1 MSKTKLVRESPSYR
15 VYNAAGNAALV
26 ELLAVIIGG
35 PREVE
40 SANQLLETFGLIG
53 LGQADPGL
61 LQQVPG
67 IGRQTALRIK
77 AALELGVRLH
87 EPSDLPEAMNSPAP
101 AAAILTPMIGNK
113 DQEHLAVMLLNTR
126 CHIMDVIVVYK
137 GTANSSTVRVGEIFK
152 AAVARNATSVII
164 AHNHPGGD
172 PNPSSEDVSLTKAV
186 KDAGKLLDISLLDHI
201 VIGAAGRY
209 VSMKEKG
216 LF

>member
-1 MSKTKLVRESPSYR
+1 MSKTKLVRESPGYR
-15 VYNAAGNAALV
+15 VYNAVASAAVV
-26 ELLAVIIGG
+26 ELLAIIIGG
-35 PREVE
+35 PRPVEV
-40 SANQLLETFGLIG
+40 ANQLLETFGFVG
-53 LGQADPGL
+53 LSQADPGL
-61 LQQVPG
+61 LQQIPG
-67 IGRQTALRIK
+67 IGRQAALRIK
-77 AALELGVRLH
+77 AALELGVRLQ

-101 AAAILTPMIGNK
+101 AAAILMPIIGNK

-126 CHIMDVIVVYK
+126 CHVMDVIVVYK

-172 PNPSSEDVSLTKAV
+172 PDPSSEDVTLTRAV

-201 VIGAAGRY
+201 IIGTAGRF